1 MKILSAFTG
10 MTLQNTD
17 EDILKNVGNQIN
29 LVTIALLMCM
39 DHKIFYL
46 PLNRQKTEKQ
56 GLKQHEDEWM
66 MTK

>member
-29 LVTIALLMCM
+29 LVTIA
-39 DHKIFYL
+39 F
-46 PLNRQKTEKQ
+46 
-56 GLKQHEDEWM
+56 
-66 MTK
+66 